1 MKVADKLMQDVFI
14 ADKTGTARVTLWVWE
29 ENVGQV
35 EEGRSYTT
43 LESVKVWANALLQI
57 NNVGRVLCVDPSKR
71 AQSSQCCRHRVK
83 KESRKF
89 LHYKGELIKD
99 FSLHDVGPYIV

>member
-35 EEGRSYTT
+35 RRRKKLYDIGE
-43 LESVKVWANALLQI
+43 
-57 NNVGRVLCVDPSKR
+57 C
-71 AQSSQCCRHRVK
+71 QS
-83 KESRKF
+83 
-89 LHYKGELIKD
+89 LG
-99 FSLHDVGPYIV
+99 